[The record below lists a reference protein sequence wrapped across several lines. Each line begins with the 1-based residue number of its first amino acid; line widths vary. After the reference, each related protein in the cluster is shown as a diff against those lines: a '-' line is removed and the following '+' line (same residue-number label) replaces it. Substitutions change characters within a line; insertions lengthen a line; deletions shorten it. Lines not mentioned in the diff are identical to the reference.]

1 VIFGGGTIQLVD
13 RRGHVVYRR
22 GVDAHDTRRVH
33 LEARSELESGNALF
47 VNGHKVQAV
56 GRDLQGDLLERPA
69 IAPGEK

>member
-1 VIFGGGTIQLVD
+1 MILGGGTIQLVD

-47 VNGHKVQAV
+47 INGHKVQAV
-56 GRDLQGDLLERPA
+56 GRDLQRDLLERTTVA
-69 IAPGEK
+69 A